1 MKVYLE
7 KIGPHFCDMIYHPKK
22 FGEWKMYLT
31 MKLEFMSSTNSDG
44 KRTTYSKSA
53 SSIIMIGNDADEI
66 VQ

>member
-1 MKVYLE
+1 
-7 KIGPHFCDMIYHPKK
+7 
-22 FGEWKMYLT
+22 MYLT

-66 VQ
+66 AQ